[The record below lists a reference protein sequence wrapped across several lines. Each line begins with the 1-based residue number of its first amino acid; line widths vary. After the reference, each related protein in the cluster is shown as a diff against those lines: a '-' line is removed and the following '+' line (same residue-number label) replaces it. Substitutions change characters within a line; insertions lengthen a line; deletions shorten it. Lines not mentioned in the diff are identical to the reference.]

1 MIWIGIG
8 MDGNRDPVYSLG
20 EGERP
25 PDSPEDQGLMSQQQL
40 LQRLDAK
47 LKEKTGLVDVLIRAD
62 EKLPSGVVRDLQ
74 VELERRRG
82 RISHKYQAV
91 SEMKLP

>member
-1 MIWIGIG
+1 
-8 MDGNRDPVYSLG
+8 
-20 EGERP
+20 
-25 PDSPEDQGLMSQQQL
+25 
-40 LQRLDAK
+40 
-47 LKEKTGLVDVLIRAD
+47 
-62 EKLPSGVVRDLQ
+62 VVRDLQ